1 MRSSFVRWAACAV
14 VIGGCQPVAPAG
26 LADADRRTIS
36 QMADSAPARFNA
48 AAAAKDWASYTTT
61 YYADDA
67 IVLPANGAAVSGRD
81 AITQMLMSYPTMSNV
96 RFTIDEVEGAGDLAY
111 ARGTY
116 EMDVAVPGAPA
127 PVHDKGK
134 FIEIWKKQSD
144 GSWKVTRDIFNS
156 DLPMEPPPPAD
167 TTKKG

>member
-1 MRSSFVRWAACAV
+1 MRWVACAV
-14 VIGGCQPVAPAG
+14 VIAGCQPVAPAG
-26 LADADRRTIS
+26 LADADRRMIS
-36 QMADSAPARFNA
+36 QMADSAATKFNA
-48 AAAAKDWASYTTT
+48 AAASKDWTSYTNT

-67 IVLPANGAAVSGRD
+67 IILPANGVTVSGRD
-81 AITQMLMSYPTMSNV
+81 AITQMLASYPPMSNV
-96 RFTIDEVEGAGDLAY
+96 RFSIDEVEGAGDLAY

-144 GSWKVTRDIFNS
+144 GSWKVARDIFNS
-156 DLPMEPPPPAD
+156 DLPMESPAD
-167 TTKKG
+167 TTKTG

>member
-1 MRSSFVRWAACAV
+1 MRSSFVRWAACAA
-14 VIGGCQPVAPAG
+14 VIAGCQPVAPAG
-26 LADADRRTIS
+26 LADADRRMIS
-36 QMADSAPARFNA
+36 QMADSAPAKFNA
-48 AAAAKDWASYTTT
+48 AAASRDWTTYAST

-67 IVLPANGAAVSGRD
+67 MVLPPNGAIVSGRD
-81 AITQMLMSYPTMSNV
+81 AITQFLASFPQMSNV
-96 RFTIDEVEGAGDLAY
+96 VLRVDEVEGAGDLAF

-134 FIEIWKKQSD
+134 YMEIWKKQAD
-144 GSWKVTRDIFNS
+144 GSWKIARDMFSS
-156 DLPMEPPPPAD
+156 DLPAEAPVD